1 MAEEKGFSNYQLSA
15 GTLASLRAANK
26 TYLTDFSPLEDLAE
40 RVSTEGV
47 ALAQAKEDAAKEAK
61 KQLEDEKQKTL
72 ELMESLGVD
81 AIVEGGFERAPQ
93 KNVAQEGLDKRLEE
107 SLQSEEREMELA
119 KKIADKE
126 QKKLDTERIKAGG
139 GPSVFKSKHDVPNN
153 INYDER
159 LKESSES
166 IASRG
171 GVATETMRNHFQNLL
186 RDVKESKFFSQ
197 ATDPTQ
203 KKKDRMEAFGTLSQL
218 GTAVKAEIAPGGII
232 ETVND
237 IYKDNGF
244 SNATTDIEKEVWSKL
259 FKMDENVTP
268 GYTENND
275 LVYRVQ
281 LDNGGEYAA
290 DRTWMNKFAKDK
302 SYPHQRELDF
312 QKQLLNLQEIG
323 RQNGIYNKESM
334 IAQSKK
340 MITPDNINSI
350 MLDPTFASTSSLLE
364 LMMESGIIDNLP
376 KPKMNEL
383 IDRAKVD
390 DKLFD
395 ELATLGARGI
405 ERVMYNQGYALGK
418 SQFDKENPDQAE
430 KQVQK
435 TRARRAP
442 QNMSIAEKIQYYKN
456 L

>member
-1 MAEEKGFSNYQLSA
+1 MAEEEKGFSNYQLSA

-47 ALAQAKEDAAKEAK
+47 ALAQAKEDAASEAK
-61 KQLEDEKQKTL
+61 KQLAEEKEKTNQAMKDMAKKIDE
-72 ELMESLGVD
+72 
-81 AIVEGGFERAPQ
+81 ERDPQ
-93 KNVAQEGLDKRLEE
+93 RNLAQEALDKRLEG

-186 RDVKESKFFSQ
+186 RDVKDNKFFSQ

-364 LMMESGIIDNLP
+364 LMMEGGIIDNLP
-376 KPKMNEL
+376 KSRMNEL

-390 DKLFD
+390 NDLFD
-395 ELATLGARGI
+395 ELS
-405 ERVMYNQGYALGK
+405 N
-418 SQFDKENPDQAE
+418 
-430 KQVQK
+430 
-435 TRARRAP
+435 
-442 QNMSIAEKIQYYKN
+442 
-456 L
+456 

>member
-1 MAEEKGFSNYQLSA
+1 MAEEEKGFSNYQLSA

-47 ALAQAKEDAAKEAK
+47 ALAQAKEDAASEAK
-61 KQLEDEKQKTL
+61 KQLAEEKEKTNQAMKDMAKKIDE
-72 ELMESLGVD
+72 
-81 AIVEGGFERAPQ
+81 ERDPQ
-93 KNVAQEGLDKRLEE
+93 RNLAQEALDKRLEG

-171 GVATETMRNHFQNLL
+171 GVATEVMRNHFQNLL
-186 RDVKESKFFSQ
+186 RDVKDNKFFSL

-290 DRTWMNKFAKDK
+290 DRTWMNKFAKEK

-312 QKQLLNLQEIG
+312 QKQLFNLQDIG

-350 MLDPTFASTSSLLE
+350 MLDPTFANTSSLLE
-364 LMMESGIIDNLP
+364 LMMEGGIIDNLP
-376 KPKMNEL
+376 KSRMNEL

-390 DKLFD
+390 NDLFD
-395 ELATLGARGI
+395 ELSTLAAQGI
-405 ERVMYNQGYALGK
+405 ERIMYNQGYALGK
-418 SQFDKENPDQAE
+418 SQFDKENKTKTAPSATKPDMA
-430 KQVQK
+430 
-435 TRARRAP
+435 
-442 QNMSIAEKIQYYKN
+442 NMSIAEKIQYYKN

>member
-1 MAEEKGFSNYQLSA
+1 MAEEKDKKGFSNYQLSA
-15 GTLASLRAANK
+15 GTLQSLRAANK
-26 TYLTDFSPLEDLAE
+26 TYLTDFSPLEDLGE

-47 ALAQAKEDAAKEAK
+47 ELAQAKENAQGEAK
-61 KQLEDEKQKTL
+61 KQVADEKEKTNQAMKDL
-72 ELMESLGVD
+72 AKRSDEERDPPISLSQEN
-81 AIVEGGFERAPQ
+81 IEG
-93 KNVAQEGLDKRLEE
+93 RLEQ
-107 SLQSEEREMELA
+107 SLSSEEREMELA

-126 QKKLDTERIKAGG
+126 QKKLDTQRIKGGG
-139 GPSVFKSKHDVPNN
+139 GPSAFTSKHDALDEV
-153 INYDER
+153 NYDER

-186 RDVKESKFFSQ
+186 RDVKENKFFSQ
-197 ATDPTQ
+197 ADDDTE
-203 KKKDRMEAFGTLSQL
+203 KKKQRMEAFGTLGQL
-218 GTAVKAEIAPGGII
+218 GSAVKAEVAPGGII

-244 SNATTDIEKEVWSKL
+244 SNATTDLEKEVWSKL
-259 FKMDENVTP
+259 FKMDENVIP

-312 QKQLLNLQEIG
+312 QTQLLNLQDMG
-323 RQNGIYNKESM
+323 RQNAIYNKESV

-350 MLDPTFASTSSLLE
+350 MLDPTFANTKPLLE
-364 LMMESGIIDNLP
+364 LMIEGGIIGDVP
-376 KPKMNEL
+376 KAKMNEL
-383 IDRAKVD
+383 IDRAKAD

-395 ELATLGARGI
+395 ELATYAAQGI
-405 ERVMYNQGYALGK
+405 ESVMHNQGYALGK
-418 SQFDKENPDQAE
+418 ARFDKENPDQAE

>member
-1 MAEEKGFSNYQLSA
+1 MAEEKKGFSNYQLSA
-15 GTLASLRAANK
+15 GTLASLRSANK
-26 TYLTDFSPLEDLAE
+26 TYLTDFSPLEDLGE

-47 ALAQAKEDAAKEAK
+47 ELAQAKEDAASEAK
-61 KQLEDEKQKTL
+61 KQLADEKEKTNQAMKDL
-72 ELMESLGVD
+72 AKRSDEERDPPISQTTQEN
-81 AIVEGGFERAPQ
+81 IEG
-93 KNVAQEGLDKRLEE
+93 RLEQ
-107 SLQSEEREMELA
+107 SLSSEEREMELA

-126 QKKLDTERIKAGG
+126 QKKLDTQRIKGGG
-139 GPSVFKSKHDVPNN
+139 GPSAFMSKYDALDEV
-153 INYDER
+153 NYDER

-186 RDVKESKFFSQ
+186 RDVKDNKFFSQ
-197 ATDPTQ
+197 ADDPTQ
-203 KKKDRMEAFGTLSQL
+203 KKKERMEAFSTLSQL

-268 GYTENND
+268 SYTENND
-275 LVYRVQ
+275 LVYRVK

-312 QKQLLNLQEIG
+312 QKQILNLQEIG

-395 ELATLGARGI
+395 ELASLGARGI
-405 ERVMYNQGYALGK
+405 EKIMYNQGYALGK
-418 SQFDKENPDQAE
+418 SQFDKENKTKTAPSATKPDMA
-430 KQVQK
+430 
-435 TRARRAP
+435 
-442 QNMSIAEKIQYYKN
+442 NMSIAEKIQYYKN